1 MALAYEALA
10 LAGWLTV
17 RPYFFYRTCHLLGEI
32 TFRDSRFALMASN
45 SSFQM
50 KLMRFATY
58 SCRATSITHVLVVLG
73 GIMDITLV
81 LDVQQTSMRRIHISG
96 MFSE

>member
-10 LAGWLTV
+10 LAGWLTA

-50 KLMRFATY
+50 KLMRFAT
-58 SCRATSITHVLVVLG
+58 
-73 GIMDITLV
+73 
-81 LDVQQTSMRRIHISG
+81 
-96 MFSE
+96 